1 MLTCLLE
8 GDWVGELRYFSGL
21 DKRKYISEM
30 VLLVLKVLTLK
41 FPIGAFV

>member
-8 GDWVGELRYFSGL
+8 VDCDGELSYFSGL

-30 VLLVLKVLTLK
+30 VLLVLIV
-41 FPIGAFV
+41 PDS